1 MVNPTK
7 YDDFVQTGV
16 NGTHTLFK
24 CPVAGCVN
32 PTVQVPRADPRQKS
46 SRCFKHNSK
55 YHSKSSNVALVIN
68 ACCEESR
75 RPLEDRIDAIREEQ
89 RLERVEAE
97 RRHEQAERRHQEL
110 VEEFRASQR
119 TLNGFVSM
127 VAHELKITPP
137 DVVTV
142 SVKLPKTLECHNRR
156 MNDLQSSNQ
165 VFSSRLQA
173 AEKENTK
180 LKRKLAELQRRP
192 PDVRV
197 EVKESAIDA
206 AMRAFCKNT
215 NGKKRMR
222 TALHPD
228 KFSHL
233 PKDTQKELEAA
244 AQTIRRVIG
253 L

>member
-1 MVNPTK
+1 
-7 YDDFVQTGV
+7 
-16 NGTHTLFK
+16 
-24 CPVAGCVN
+24 
-32 PTVQVPRADPRQKS
+32 
-46 SRCFKHNSK
+46 
-55 YHSKSSNVALVIN
+55 
-68 ACCEESR
+68 
-75 RPLEDRIDAIREEQ
+75 
-89 RLERVEAE
+89 
-97 RRHEQAERRHQEL
+97 
-110 VEEFRASQR
+110 
-119 TLNGFVSM
+119 M

-142 SVKLPKTLECHNRR
+142 SVKLPKKLEFHNRR

-244 AQTIRRVIG
+244 AQTNRRVKRHRLVG
-253 L
+253 TVACLR

>member
-1 MVNPTK
+1 MLHHEDAIAAAECQPRWVRPAVLRYGAASTIRHAPVVVECAVLPPTPTPSAPA
-7 YDDFVQTGV
+7 QSME
-16 NGTHTLFK
+16 
-24 CPVAGCVN
+24 PVA
-32 PTVQVPRADPRQKS
+32 TT
-46 SRCFKHNSK
+46 
-55 YHSKSSNVALVIN
+55 LVIN